1 MSDYMEIGG
10 PICFLDLFFWAVS
23 GLILVPLLCLL
34 RLIFTKKSSPGPSL
48 SFQKCLWGFHAD
60 KALSGVAVSVYPHA
74 GAPFCL
80 NYLEDFA
87 VPKTVTFLSLGAV
100 WSFILCFRICI
111 FIYYVFHWT
120 AVL

>member
-1 MSDYMEIGG
+1 MIIWKSGVLFAFWIY
-10 PICFLDLFFWAVS
+10 FL

-34 RLIFTKKSSPGPSL
+34 RLIFTKKSSPSPSL
-48 SFQKCLWGFHAD
+48 SFQKCLWDFHTD

-74 GAPFCL
+74 GAPPCL

>member
-1 MSDYMEIGG
+1 M
-10 PICFLDLFFWAVS
+10 LFGSVFWAVS

-34 RLIFTKKSSPGPSL
+34 RLIFTKKSSPSPSL
-48 SFQKCLWGFHAD
+48 SFPKCLWGFHAD

-74 GAPFCL
+74 GAPPCL
-80 NYLEDFA
+80 NYLKDFA